1 MKKLTAGIFAT
12 ILGLTAIDAYA
23 AIPTQN
29 YVDEAVGSV
38 RTTVTQMANNIA
50 SYGDIVT
57 HNVSEFATAA
67 QGQKADTALQSADL
81 NGYAKTADLGTAAF
95 TASTAYA
102 TAAQGKTADDTAATV
117 ATYGD
122 VVTHNASEFAT
133 AAQGQKAD
141 TALQS
146 ADLNG
151 YAKTADVETT
161 YETKAH
167 ASETYATQQALSGVK
182 ATADEALEGAEAANG
197 ELASLKTSLKSA
209 AYTPTTDYATAAQG
223 AKADTALQKVTC
235 SNPDGC
241 VLMADGTIQS
251 IINKYNGEEN

>member
-1 MKKLTAGIFAT
+1 M
-12 ILGLTAIDAYA
+12 
-23 AIPTQN
+23 
-29 YVDEAVGSV
+29 
-38 RTTVTQMANNIA
+38 
-50 SYGDIVT
+50 T
-57 HNVSEFATAA
+57 HNASEFATAA
-67 QGQKADTALQSADL
+67 QGQKADTALQSTDL

-122 VVTHNASEFAT
+122 VVTHNASEF
-133 AAQGQKAD
+133 
-141 TALQS
+141 
-146 ADLNG
+146 
-151 YAKTADVETT
+151 
-161 YETKAH
+161 
-167 ASETYATQQALSGVK
+167 ATQQALSGVK

-251 IINKYNGEEN
+251 LIDDYNGEEN